1 MPGAG
6 LRVHHPAT
14 LMHERAVTHL
24 ASADRQL
31 GRLIERVG
39 PCRLRVNKTHS
50 PFQTLVR
57 AVAHQQLTGKAANT
71 ILNRLIALHPDQDF
85 PSPEDLLAAPEEK
98 LRGVG
103 FSRAKVASLKDIAS
117 KTLDGVVPDPKTLA
131 KMANSEIIERLT
143 GIRGVGQWTVEM
155 MLIFKLGRLDV
166 LPVHDYG
173 VKKGFAK
180 TYRKKNLPKPAE
192 LLEHGERWR
201 PFRSVASWYL
211 WRALELE

>member
-1 MPGAG
+1 
-6 LRVHHPAT
+6 
-14 LMHERAVTHL
+14 MHERAVTHL
-24 ASADRQL
+24 AAADHRL

-39 PCRLRVNKTHS
+39 PCRLRADKTRS

-71 ILNRLIALHPDQDF
+71 ILGRLLALHPGRDF
-85 PSPEDLLAAPEEK
+85 PTPEDLLAAPEEK
-98 LRGVG
+98 LRSVG
-103 FSRAKVASLKDIAS
+103 FSRAKVASLKDIAA
-117 KTLDGVVPDPKTLA
+117 KTLDGVVPDPKALA
-131 KMANSEIIERLT
+131 KLPDAEIIERLT
-143 GIRGVGQWTVEM
+143 AIRGVGQWTVEM

-180 TYRKKNLPKPAE
+180 TYRKKDLPKPAE

>member
-1 MPGAG
+1 
-6 LRVHHPAT
+6 
-14 LMHERAVTHL
+14 MHERAVTHL
-24 ASADRQL
+24 AAADRQL

-71 ILNRLIALHPDQDF
+71 ILNRLIALHPGQDF
-85 PSPEDLLAAPEEK
+85 PMPEDLLAAPEEK

-103 FSRAKVASLKDIAS
+103 FSRAKVASLKDIAA
-117 KTLDGVVPDPKTLA
+117 KTLDGVVPDPGALA
-131 KMANSEIIERLT
+131 KLPDAEIIERLT
-143 GIRGVGQWTVEM
+143 SIRGVGQWTVEM

-166 LPVHDYG
+166 LPAHDYG

-180 TYRKKNLPKPAE
+180 TYRKKDLPKPAE

>member
-1 MPGAG
+1 
-6 LRVHHPAT
+6 
-14 LMHERAVTHL
+14 MHERAVTHL
-24 ASADRQL
+24 AVADRQL

-39 PCRLRVNKTHS
+39 PCRLRADKTRS

-71 ILNRLIALHPDQDF
+71 ILGRLIALHPGRDF
-85 PSPEDLLAAPEEK
+85 PTPEDLLAAAEEK

-103 FSRAKVASLKDIAS
+103 FSRAKVASLKDIAA
-117 KTLDGVVPDPKTLA
+117 KTLDGVVPDPRALA
-131 KMANSEIIERLT
+131 KLPDPEIIERLT
-143 GIRGVGQWTVEM
+143 TIRGVGQWTVEM

-180 TYRKKNLPKPAE
+180 TYRKKDLPKPAE